1 MSSTDLAIDTSTAA
15 GPGHPGQWVSLRLL
29 NSYRLFV
36 ALVLLAGFFSPITDF
51 GRDAPFVFYGF
62 SSAYLIAGL
71 LFALLLLQRRPQA
84 TTQAYLHFFVDV
96 VALNGATYASGGADS
111 GLGVLLLVPVAAAG
125 ILLPT
130 RDALVYAALAALM
143 ALTSEVVRHQTFDAA
158 ATDYPGAA
166 LLGAMLFTTA
176 LVAAL
181 LARRSAQF
189 AQIARQRMA
198 DIRHLTT
205 LNDRIIQQ
213 MESGILVVGPEGTVK
228 LANASANVLLERDD
242 IAPGEALTE
251 LAPGVAQALATWRA
265 DPHMPLPPFAA
276 GPETQ
281 RRLHT
286 QFTDLGDLGTL
297 IALEDAAHIEEQLQQ
312 LKLASLGRLSA
323 SIAHEIRNPLSAIR
337 HSTQLLGEAETLSAE
352 DRRLV
357 EIQLQHC
364 GRINRIVED
373 VLVVSRR
380 RAQPGESVQLPEW
393 LNGFVREFRHT
404 RQLEDEH
411 VTLRETG
418 SAEGTGSVTFDP
430 DQLQQVLGNL
440 CANALQHGQR
450 SDGTGVRIT
459 LELGNLSGDQP
470 YLDIVDDGV
479 PIEDSRIEEL
489 FEPFY
494 STSRTGTG
502 LGLFVAREL
511 CASNNARL
519 RHIAET
525 SGNRF
530 RILFESNS
538 RDTHA

>member
-1 MSSTDLAIDTSTAA
+1 MSSTDLAFDTSTAA

-36 ALVLLAGFFSPITDF
+36 ALVLLVAFFSPITEF
-51 GRDAPFVFYGF
+51 GRAAPFVFYGF

-71 LFALLLLQRRPQA
+71 LFALLLLQRRPPA

-96 VALNGATYASGGADS
+96 VALNGAIYASGGADS
-111 GLGVLLLVPVAAAG
+111 GLGILLLVPVAGAG

-130 RDALVYAALAALM
+130 RYALLYASLAALM
-143 ALTSEVVRHQTFDAA
+143 ALTSEVVRHQTLGGSAA
-158 ATDYPGAA
+158 DYPGAA
-166 LLGAMLFTTA
+166 LLGATLFATA
-176 LVAAL
+176 LLAAL
-181 LARRSAQF
+181 LARRSAQV
-189 AQIARQRMA
+189 AHIARQRMA

-205 LNDRIIQQ
+205 LNERIIQQ
-213 MESGILVVGPEGTVK
+213 MESGILVVGLDGTIK

-242 IAPGEALTE
+242 IVPGETLAE
-251 LAPGVAQALATWRA
+251 LAPGLAQRLATWVA
-265 DPHMPLPPFAA
+265 EPHTPLPPVAA
-276 GPETQ
+276 RPEAQ
-281 RRLHT
+281 RRLHA

-297 IALEDAAHIEEQLQQ
+297 ISLEDAAHIEEQLQQ

-337 HSTQLLGEAETLSAE
+337 HSTQLLSETETLSAE
-352 DRRLV
+352 DQRLV

-364 GRINRIVED
+364 NRINRIVED

-380 RAQPGESVQLPEW
+380 RTQPGDTVQLHEW
-393 LNGFVREFRHT
+393 LAGFVREFRDT
-404 RQLEDEH
+404 RALDEEH

-418 SAEGTGSVTFDP
+418 SAHGDALVTFDAG
-430 DQLQQVLGNL
+430 QLRQVLSNL
-440 CANALQHGQR
+440 CDNALKHGQR
-450 SDGTGVRIT
+450 PNGDGVTVA
-459 LELGNLSGDQP
+459 LEMGNLSGDQP
-470 YLDIVDDGV
+470 YLDIADDGV
-479 PIEDSRIEEL
+479 PIAHSRVEEL

-519 RHIAET
+519 RHIAEAN
-525 SGNRF
+525 GNRF